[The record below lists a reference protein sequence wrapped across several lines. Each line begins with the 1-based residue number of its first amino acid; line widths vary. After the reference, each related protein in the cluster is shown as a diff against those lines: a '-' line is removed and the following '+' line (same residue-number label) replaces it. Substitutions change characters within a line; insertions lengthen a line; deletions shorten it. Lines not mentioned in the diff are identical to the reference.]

1 MSTHLT
7 RYQPSNKT
15 LVLLCFILSLIA
27 LLESESL
34 CAEPSLA
41 DTVAKIKPSIVA
53 IGTYM
58 PRRNPRSIFMA
69 TGFAVGDGSLIITN
83 AHAIPETLDIEH
95 LEKIAIFYHKDN
107 IDKVV
112 FATELAI
119 DKDHDLALLKISDER
134 LPAVT
139 LGSAASVREGQL
151 YAFTGFPIG
160 MVLGL
165 YPVTHRGLISAITP
179 NIIPMINSTQIK
191 QAQFKRL
198 QNPYS
203 VFQLDAT
210 AYPGNSGSPLYHPE
224 SGQVIGVINKVF
236 VQESKEN
243 ILAKPS
249 GISYAIPIN
258 YVENLLKVKGYY

>member
-1 MSTHLT
+1 MSHSTLA
-7 RYQPSNKT
+7 PLSNKS
-15 LVLLCFILSLIA
+15 LSLRCCLLSLIV
-27 LLESESL
+27 LVRCGSL

-58 PRRNPRSIFMA
+58 PKRNPRSIFMA

-83 AHAIPETLDIEH
+83 AHAIPETLNSER
-95 LEKIAIFYHKDN
+95 LEKLAIFYHKDS
-107 IDKVV
+107 IDKVIL
-112 FATELAI
+112 ATVLAV
-119 DKDHDLALLKISDER
+119 DKDHDLALLKINDEH
-134 LPAVT
+134 LPALT
-139 LGSAASVREGQL
+139 LGSVTSVREGQL

-165 YPVTHRGLISAITP
+165 SPVTHRGIISAITP
-179 NIIPMINSTQIK
+179 NIIPMIEAGQIK

-224 SGQVIGVINKVF
+224 SGQVIGILNKVF
-236 VQESKEN
+236 VQEGKEN

-258 YVENLLKVKGYY
+258 YVENLLKAQGYY